1 MFSRIIHQLFD
12 GTLTQSS
19 KDQLLGTVRNN
30 PDAMNEYR
38 QQERLHDAV
47 QLDKHSILASYT
59 PDDDLAVIFG
69 RVSPSNSSATTI
81 PMIPVA
87 IAHAPERF
95 TSEIFPK
102 RKQQQ
107 RPLQAGFAPSKSAEK
122 KHRSPLLLLSHMP
135 AFALTFCV
143 IGAIAATFGVTP
155 LHESIPFIKNTLESN
170 VTQNAVKEVASTSQA
185 HERAAQNLPP
195 KLRGGIATNNTGGL
209 GNASNSFYG
218 LSDSD
223 RTRSK
228 NQPTFAFVQASNR
241 AASEALFP
249 CELKARKQYFSELNE
264 IPAEAVPLLATTKL
278 PRNKA
283 QRANEQFKPYT
294 MLTARTSSNLFTSG
308 FGASIGAIYALT
320 ARDAFGVEI
329 GGTFGRV
336 AASEG
341 RQILSPTGLIA
352 TMYRFTLPVEGTKLS
367 VFSHV
372 RLGIETTGTLF
383 GGMGI
388 GAQYEVSDK
397 VILFATAEGA
407 RTLWKAPETAQPLRM
422 AHDGLSL
429 GVALKL

>member
-30 PDAMNEYR
+30 PEAMNEYR
-38 QQERLHDAV
+38 QQEWLHDAV
-47 QLDKHSILASYT
+47 QLDKHSILASYA
-59 PDDDLAVIFG
+59 PDDDLAAIFA
-69 RVSPSNSSATTI
+69 RVSSSNSSTATL

-87 IAHAPERF
+87 IAHAPERV
-95 TSEIFPK
+95 TSEKFSQGK
-102 RKQQQ
+102 RQQ
-107 RPLQAGFAPSKSAEK
+107 RPLQTGFTPTKPAEK
-122 KHRSPLLLLSHMP
+122 KRRSPVLLLSRMP

-155 LHESIPFIKNTLESN
+155 LHESSPFVKNALESN
-170 VTQNAVKEVASTSQA
+170 VAQNATKEAASMPQTDGNAIQSRTPQ
-185 HERAAQNLPP
+185 
-195 KLRGGIATNNTGGL
+195 LRGGIATNNSGGL
-209 GNASNSFYG
+209 GSNSNSFVV

-223 RTRSK
+223 RTPSK
-228 NQPTFAFVQASNR
+228 NPPAFAFMQASSK
-241 AASEALFP
+241 AASEALYP
-249 CELKARKQYFSELNE
+249 CELRARKQYFSELNE
-264 IPAEAVPLLATTKL
+264 IPSEAAPLLTVTKL
-278 PRNKA
+278 TRNKM
-283 QRANEQFKPYT
+283 QRASEQFKPYT
-294 MLTARTSSNLFTSG
+294 MLTARASSNLFTNG
-308 FGASIGAIYALT
+308 FGTSIGAIYALT

-329 GGTFGRV
+329 GGVFGRV

-341 RQILSPTGLIA
+341 RQTLSPTGFIA
-352 TMYRFTLPVEGTKLS
+352 SMYRFTLPVEGTKLS

-383 GGMGI
+383 GGVGI

-407 RTLWKAPETAQPLRM
+407 RTLWKAPEAAQPLRM